1 MKAIVIYFSWDGK
14 VERMAK
20 SILSKIEADEFRIV
34 EVDEYP
40 KEKLALCAR
49 VSQELF
55 DGTRPEYVGEV
66 DISGYD
72 TIVFGCPIWAH
83 QLPPVVRTF
92 IERHD
97 FLRPAGSKRAEL
109 EREGKTVW
117 PFCSC
122 LTKLDAPKVSEIA
135 RACKGCVAKEGFAAA
150 DDDTNGLERWV
161 EKINTNDHELTT
173 NYQK

>member
-20 SILSKIEADEFRIV
+20 NILSKIEADEFRIV
-34 EVDEYP
+34 EVEKYP
-40 KEKLALCAR
+40 EEKLALCAR

-55 DGTRPEYVGEV
+55 DGARPEYMGDV

-72 TIVFGCPIWAH
+72 TVVFGCPIWAH
-83 QLPPVVRTF
+83 QLPPVVSTF

-97 FLRPAGSKRAEL
+97 F
-109 EREGKTVW
+109 EGKTVW

-122 LTKLDAPKVSEIA
+122 LTKLDAPKVTEIA
-135 RACKGCVAKEGFAAA
+135 RACKGCIAKDGFAM
-150 DDDTNGLERWV
+150 V
-161 EKINTNDHELTT
+161 EEMDGMEEWINNII
-173 NYQK
+173 